1 MSYILSL
8 LHMLPQCT
16 QNKSTIRLTPSH
28 SKTQVQHTLMK
39 NKLRLYLIVES
50 IGWIILSIVLLTLS
64 ITELLKGF

>member
-1 MSYILSL
+1 
-8 LHMLPQCT
+8 
-16 QNKSTIRLTPSH
+16 
-28 SKTQVQHTLMK
+28 MK